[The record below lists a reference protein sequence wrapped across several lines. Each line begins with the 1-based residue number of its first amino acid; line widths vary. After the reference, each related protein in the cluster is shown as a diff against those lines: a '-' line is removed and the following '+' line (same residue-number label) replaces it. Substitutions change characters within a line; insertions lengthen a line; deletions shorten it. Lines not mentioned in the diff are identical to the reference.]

1 VAEDLRIRCVAF
13 DFDGTLVD
21 SNAVKRQAYFEA
33 ARPADPSG
41 HLVAAVLAERPE
53 GDRYE
58 VLRVVAQRA
67 AEAAL
72 LDPRCVDEAAARL
85 IEAYTA
91 LVEAGQ
97 AERPERTGATS
108 ALLALGATRPLY
120 VNSATPVDSLRRAVT
135 RRGWQARFRD
145 VLGRPPDKIAN
156 LRQVLA
162 REDLVPAE
170 VAMVGDQQRDLDAAR
185 TVGCAF
191 VAVASDGN
199 DFSEPVTLVA
209 DLGALPAM
217 LERVR
222 PC

>member
-21 SNAVKRQAYFEA
+21 SNAIKRQAYFEA
-33 ARPADPSG
+33 ARREDPSG
-41 HLVAAVLAERPE
+41 QLVAGVLAGRPE
-53 GDRYE
+53 GDRHE
-58 VLRVVAQRA
+58 VLREVAQRA

-72 LDPRCVDEAAARL
+72 LDPRGVEEAAARL
-85 IEAYTA
+85 IAAYTA

-108 ALLALGATRPLY
+108 ALLALGVTRPLY
-120 VNSATPVDSLRRAVT
+120 VNSATPVDSLRRAVA
-135 RRGWQARFRD
+135 RRGWGGRFRD

-156 LRQVLA
+156 LRLVLA
-162 REDLVPAE
+162 REKMVPAE

-185 TVGCAF
+185 AVGCAF

-199 DFSEPVTLVA
+199 DFSEPVTLVS

-217 LERVR
+217 LEGVR

>member
-21 SNAVKRQAYFEA
+21 SNAVKRKAYFEA
-33 ARPADPSG
+33 ARREDPSG
-41 HLVAAVLAERPE
+41 QLVAAVLAERPE
-53 GDRYE
+53 GDRHE
-58 VLRVVAQRA
+58 VLRAVAQRA
-67 AEAAL
+67 AEAGL
-72 LDPRCVDEAAARL
+72 LDPRGMEETAARL
-85 IEAYTA
+85 IAAYTA

-108 ALLALGATRPLY
+108 ALLALGATHHLY

-135 RRGWQARFRD
+135 RRGWAGRFRD

-156 LRQVLA
+156 LHLVLA
-162 REDLVPAE
+162 REEMVPGE
-170 VAMVGDQQRDLDAAR
+170 VAMVGDQQRDLAAAR
-185 TVGCAF
+185 AVGCAF

-199 DFSEPVTLVA
+199 DFSEPVTLVC

-217 LERVR
+217 LEGMR

>member
-21 SNAVKRQAYFEA
+21 SNAIKRQAYFEA
-33 ARPADPSG
+33 ARREDPSG
-41 HLVAAVLAERPE
+41 QLVAAVLAERPE
-53 GDRYE
+53 GDRHE
-58 VLRVVAQRA
+58 VLRAVAQRV

-72 LDPRCVDEAAARL
+72 LEPRCVEETAARL
-85 IEAYTA
+85 IAAYTA

-120 VNSATPVDSLRRAVT
+120 VNSATPVDSLRRAVV
-135 RRGWQARFRD
+135 RRGWRGRFRD
-145 VLGRPPDKIAN
+145 VLGRPPDKVAN
-156 LRQVLA
+156 LRLVLA
-162 REDLVPAE
+162 REKMVPAE

-185 TVGCAF
+185 AVGCAF

-199 DFSEPVTLVA
+199 DFSEPVTLLS

-217 LERVR
+217 LEGMR